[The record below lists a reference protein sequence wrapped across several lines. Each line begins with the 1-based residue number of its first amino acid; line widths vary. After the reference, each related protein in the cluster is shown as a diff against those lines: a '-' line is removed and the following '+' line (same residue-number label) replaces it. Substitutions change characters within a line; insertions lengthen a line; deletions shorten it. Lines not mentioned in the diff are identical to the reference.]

1 MNDVL
6 RCAVLMV
13 DRHRAKMDF
22 RIALWVGRLIYVG
35 NLDGALA
42 MASRSRHRGQMRRIS
57 IPLVRFKLYPGH
69 PRRFLPIL
77 RGRPH
82 DPRQDLA
89 MVSGPGIS
97 GMRTKYVSSQSR
109 RQMR

>member
-1 MNDVL
+1 
-6 RCAVLMV
+6 
-13 DRHRAKMDF
+13 MDF
-22 RIALWVGRLIYVG
+22 RIALWVGGLINVG

-42 MASRSRHRGQMRRIS
+42 MAPRSRHRGLMRRIS
-57 IPLVRFKLYPGH
+57 LPPVRFELYPGH

-82 DPRQDLA
+82 DRQQDLA

-97 GMRTKYVSSQSR
+97 GMHTK
-109 RQMR
+109 